1 MKDIIRSSIEDAI
14 DENPNG
20 FAEKINDVLGAKLA
34 DALQTKKMEISNNWL
49 NDIEP
54 PSQDEEE
61 EDE

>member
-14 DENPNG
+14 DDNPNA
-20 FAEKINDVLGAKLA
+20 FSEKINDVFGAKLA
-34 DALQTKKMEISNNWL
+34 DALQTKKIEISNNWL

-61 EDE
+61 